1 MRGKVVRV
9 AATTTEM
16 ECAGASVEDL
26 LGGADAAHSAVFS
39 GAGAELPKAENQ
51 LIETLLGGDAGG
63 EESEGNTILLLPP
76 SVRLPPSLASRAPA
90 AHERAALCRV
100 TARRRSRCW
109 R

>member
-1 MRGKVVRV
+1 MRVKVVRV

-51 LIETLLGGDAGG
+51 LIETLLGDAGG
-63 EESEGNTILLLPP
+63 ESEGNTILLLPP